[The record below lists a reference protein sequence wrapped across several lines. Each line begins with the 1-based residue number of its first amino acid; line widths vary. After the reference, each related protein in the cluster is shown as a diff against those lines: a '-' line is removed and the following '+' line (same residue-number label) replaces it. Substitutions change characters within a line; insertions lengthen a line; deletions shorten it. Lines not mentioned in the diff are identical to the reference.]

1 MPRGACLL
9 PLASHVSAVRSN
21 FFETEPFHQWSFAS
35 HADKMPDKRVWSS
48 YKLPLKEF
56 IKNFT
61 GDHEYYASKTK
72 VWAQLCR
79 LWPHLFV
86 DAVVLVRR

>member
-1 MPRGACLL
+1 MSCPGARASCL
-9 PLASHVSAVRSN
+9 SKNVSAVRSN

-56 IKNFT
+56 IKNNPE
-61 GDHEYYASKTK
+61 G
-72 VWAQLCR
+72 LN
-79 LWPHLFV
+79 
-86 DAVVLVRR
+86 

>member
-1 MPRGACLL
+1 MELRVLGGDAEECPWPREVQKLTKQQEEEA
-9 PLASHVSAVRSN
+9 
-21 FFETEPFHQWSFAS
+21 
-35 HADKMPDKRVWSS
+35 KKRDE
-48 YKLPLKEF
+48 EF